1 LNLLRPMV
9 CIVDVGGIA
18 VPEGED
24 AVLVSK
30 VRQGNLGA
38 FEALYEKYKTMVFR
52 TAYAITRDR
61 GGAEEVTQESFVRAF
76 RSIQK
81 VEARESLGPWLHRIA
96 VNVSYNWWKASRRHW
111 LYPLQSA
118 IQAAEPLLADSP
130 FRVAQQGEA
139 RNVLMEAI
147 ESLGF
152 EQRVAVI
159 LFYLGDFSLEEIA
172 YVLDC
177 PVGTVKSRLYYG
189 RLSLK
194 RKLGQTW
201 RTAPEVAYEF

>member
-1 LNLLRPMV
+1 
-9 CIVDVGGIA
+9 

-24 AVLVSK
+24 TVLVSK
-30 VRQGNLGA
+30 VRRGDFSA

-52 TAYAITRDR
+52 TAYAIIRDR
-61 GGAEEVTQESFVRAF
+61 GGAEEVTQECFVRAY
-76 RSIQK
+76 RNIHK
-81 VEARESLGPWLHRIA
+81 VDAHESLGPWLHRIA
-96 VNVSYNWWKASRRHW
+96 VNLSYNWWKASRRHW

-118 IQAAEPLLADSP
+118 IRAAEPLLADTP
-130 FRVAQQGEA
+130 MRAAQQGEM
-139 RNVLMEAI
+139 RNALMEAI

-152 EQRVAVI
+152 EQRVAMI

-177 PVGTVKSRLYYG
+177 PVGTVKSRLFYG

-194 RKLGQTW
+194 RKLGQMG